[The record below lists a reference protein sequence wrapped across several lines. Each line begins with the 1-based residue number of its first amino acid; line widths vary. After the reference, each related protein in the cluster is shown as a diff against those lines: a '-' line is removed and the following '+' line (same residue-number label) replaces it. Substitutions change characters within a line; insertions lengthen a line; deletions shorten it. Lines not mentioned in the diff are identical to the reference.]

1 MMAVAATRT
10 DNGAFAPHG
19 PRPMPPPLVFVYG
32 NLRRGD
38 SAHARLRAG
47 AVRLGPATIRGR
59 LYDLGPY
66 PAARPSCRPCE
77 RVRGERYRLTRPAA
91 LAALDSYEDC
101 NPSAGSAPEYRRALE
116 RVDRAGRRHH
126 AWVYWYARPLRG
138 ARRAPGGVWRP

>member
-10 DNGAFAPHG
+10 DNGTFAPHG

-32 NLRRGD
+32 SLRRGD

-66 PAARPSCRPCE
+66 PAARPSRRPCE
-77 RVRGERYRLTRPAA
+77 RVHGERYRLTRPAA
-91 LAALDSYEDC
+91 LAALDMYEGCD
-101 NPSAGSAPEYRRALE
+101 PAGGAANEYRREAVPVE
-116 RVDRAGRRHH
+116 CAGRRCD
-126 AWVYWYARPLRG
+126 AWVYWYARSQRG
-138 ARRAPGGVWRP
+138 ARRLPAGVWRP